1 LSSRYLGESRVHL
14 FDFAQFPVGINAAA
28 ALLCDGCPP
37 HNPASGPEGTPMH
50 KLSISQSVID
60 RVVARRGREH
70 IFDDLV
76 PSKTALVVVDM
87 QNGFMVP
94 ELGHAACKMAHEIVP
109 NINRLAQAVRDT
121 GGTVIWIQT
130 AYTDETLT
138 SWSTLYG
145 MMLPKGRE
153 RRKFSLS
160 PSNKGYEIFPD
171 LKIEKTDLIV
181 DKNRY
186 SAFIQGSSNIE
197 EVLRSRGLDTVLITG
212 TVTNVCCESTARDA
226 MMRNYKTVMITD
238 GNAANTD
245 EDHNAAL
252 NNFYL
257 TFGDIMSTDFAVG
270 CLTRNAQKGLAA
282 AE

>member
-1 LSSRYLGESRVHL
+1 
-14 FDFAQFPVGINAAA
+14 
-28 ALLCDGCPP
+28 
-37 HNPASGPEGTPMH
+37 MH
-50 KLSISQSVID
+50 KTVISQSVID

-70 IFDDLV
+70 IFDDLN
-76 PSKTALVVVDM
+76 PAKTALVVVDM

-94 ELGHAACKMAHEIVP
+94 ELGHAPCKTAHEIVP
-109 NINRLAQAVRDT
+109 NINRLAQAVRET
-121 GGTVIWIQT
+121 GGAVIWIQT
-130 AYTDETLT
+130 AYTEETLT

-153 RRKFSLS
+153 RRKFSLTRE
-160 PSNKGYEIFPD
+160 NKGYDIFPD
-171 LKIEKTDLIV
+171 LKIEKSDIIV
-181 DKNRY
+181 EKMRY
-186 SAFIQGSSNIE
+186 SAFIQGSSDIE
-197 EVLRSRGLDTVLITG
+197 QVLNSRGLDTVLITG

-238 GNAANTD
+238 GNAATND

-257 TFGDIMSTDFAVG
+257 TFGDIMSTDFAIE
-270 CLTRNAQKGLAA
+270 CLRRNAQKGLAA